1 MGMLAQK
8 ALYVSMETMTPEQ
21 CRAGRAL
28 LFWSQKTL
36 AINAGLGISTIY
48 DFERDRRGISQDA
61 VRSIRLAL
69 EVGGIVFNDNGSVKL
84 RKGRKGTHT
93 KQF

>member
-8 ALYVSMETMTPEQ
+8 AFVSMETMTPEQ

-36 AINAGLGISTIY
+36 AINAALGISTIY
-48 DFERDRRGISQDA
+48 DFERNRRASISQDSI
-61 VRSIRLAL
+61 RSIRLAL
-69 EVGGIVFNDNGSVKL
+69 EVGGIVFNSNGSVKL
-84 RKGRKGTHT
+84 RKGRK
-93 KQF
+93 